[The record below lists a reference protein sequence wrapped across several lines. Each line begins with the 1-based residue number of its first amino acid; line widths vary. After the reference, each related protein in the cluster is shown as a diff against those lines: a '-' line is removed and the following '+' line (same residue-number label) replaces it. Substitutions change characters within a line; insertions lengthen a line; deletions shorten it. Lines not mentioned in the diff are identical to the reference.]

1 MRCVMRFLR
10 LSMFVFMGCL
20 LVGMLSVTADMCWA
34 VDECFSGIE
43 FTGTDAVVIR
53 YKGNVQIQEK
63 NNNDWM
69 MPVVGMRLKNG
80 TKIKTGKTSS
90 YIELMFNYAEDSSK
104 KNVVRIEYGSTV
116 ELTKI
121 SPDNTQISLDKGGL
135 SCILQKTNKGT
146 KFDVKTPVAIC
157 GAKGTGWKVTHNPK
171 TTAYC
176 FENKI
181 FMQMLNEQGLPAGD
195 QSNINEGHKKTIG
208 GGGFIGPTKRIG
220 SWQKRRWNSWMR
232 DLGKFCSSN
241 LPGSG
246 GNTADPYTPVPGGS
260 SNLNKDAAD
269 LNNNSKDAKNDKLG
283 EQNVQGAV
291 LRGNLSVDSDGDG
304 VLDKDDLYP
313 ADPNRASG
321 DDLDG
326 VLIGG
331 E

>member
-1 MRCVMRFLR
+1 MRFLR

-20 LVGMLSVTADMCWA
+20 LVGMLAVTADMCWA
-34 VDECFSGIE
+34 VDECFSDIE

-69 MPVVGMRLKNG
+69 LPAVGMRLKNG

-90 YIELMFNYAEDSSK
+90 YIELMFNYAADSSN

-121 SPDNTQISLDKGGL
+121 SPDNTQISLDKGEL

-146 KFDVKTPVAIC
+146 KFEVKTPVAIC
-157 GAKGTGWKVTHNPK
+157 GAKGTGWKVTHNPR
-171 TTAYC
+171 TIAYC

-181 FMQMLNEQGLPAGD
+181 FMQMLDEQGLPTGN

-208 GGGFIGPTKRIG
+208 AGGFIGPTKRIG

-241 LPGSG
+241 LPDSSG
-246 GNTADPYTPVPGGS
+246 KTADPYTSVPGES
-260 SNLNKDAAD
+260 SNLDKDA
-269 LNNNSKDAKNDKLG
+269 
-283 EQNVQGAV
+283 
-291 LRGNLSVDSDGDG
+291 
-304 VLDKDDLYP
+304 

-321 DDLDG
+321 DDLG
-326 VLIGG
+326 VVLIGG